1 MAQFEKIDINETGV
15 GTMYFDPVYMLFA
28 IPGLVLAGLATLYT
42 KMTFS
47 KYSEVPAAS
56 GMSGAEAAKRLLDVA
71 CVNDVSIEETE
82 GFLSDHYD
90 PSSKT
95 LRLSPDVFGSN
106 SLSAIGV
113 ACHEAGHAIQHAE
126 KYAPLQM
133 RSLMVPATNFAS
145 YGSYIFIL
153 LGSLMHSPGLFI
165 FGAILFSVTVGF
177 AIVTLPVE
185 WDASARAKK
194 MMVSAGIVSDEE
206 AAGAGNV
213 LNAAFM
219 TYVASAVSSL
229 LILIYY
235 LMKSGLLGG
244 RREE

>member
-1 MAQFEKIDINETGV
+1 
-15 GTMYFDPVYMLFA
+15 MYFDPYYMLFA
-28 IPGLVLAGLATLYT
+28 IPGLVLAGLATLFT

-47 KYSEVPAAS
+47 KYSDVPAVS
-56 GMSGAEAAKRLLDVA
+56 GMTGAEAAKRLLDA
-71 CVNDVSIEETE
+71 SFVNDVTIEETE

-95 LRLSPDVFGSN
+95 LRLSPDVFQKN

-153 LGSLMHSPGLFI
+153 LGSFMASPGLFLL
-165 FGAILFSVTVGF
+165 GAILFSVTVGF

-194 MMVSAGIVSDEE
+194 MMVTAGIVSDSE
-206 AAGAGNV
+206 AAGAGRV

-219 TYVASAVSSL
+219 TYIASAVSSL
-229 LILIYY
+229 LILVYY
-235 LMKSGLLGG
+235 LIRSGLFGG
-244 RREE
+244 SREE